1 MNSPTFES
9 LRVWHDARQLVCAIY
24 SHTKQNG
31 FASDFSFKDQIRRA
45 ALSAMSNIAE
55 GHERGGTREF
65 LHFLT
70 IAKGSCG
77 EVRSQLYAAEDIGYI
92 DPKDGAALRGMAAEV
107 ARKIQALADARKDQE
122 ASPLGRR
129 ANAGKPTKRRQAS

>member
-9 LRVWHDARQLVCAIY
+9 LRVWHDARQLVRAIY
-24 SHTKQNG
+24 SLTKQSG

-45 ALSAMSNIAE
+45 ALSVMSNIAE

-77 EVRSQLYAAEDIGYI
+77 EVRSQLYAAEDVGYI
-92 DPKDGAALRGMAAEV
+92 DAKEAAVLRGMAAEV
-107 ARKIQALADARKDQE
+107 ARKIQALADARK
-122 ASPLGRR
+122 
-129 ANAGKPTKRRQAS
+129 KRS